1 MKEYLKTL
9 NIPYKNIEIYNRALT
24 HSSFAN
30 EHNIKNNERLEFLG
44 DAILELLMSEYLFK
58 DQKLTEGEM
67 TVKRAQAVREEAL
80 VIYSLYINLDKHL
93 KLGHGEQIK
102 GPNNAILA
110 DAFEALLAAIYL
122 DLGLNQARRMF
133 NKIVVPNLD
142 KAFNI
147 IDFKSTLQEII
158 HSGTKR
164 NISYKI
170 IKESGPSHNK
180 TFVANVLL
188 DKEII
193 LGTGEGKT
201 KKEAEQKAAEEAL
214 KRGNRS
220 EERRVGKACRCR
232 S

>member
-1 MKEYLKTL
+1 MPAALEYTF
-9 NIPYKNIEIYNRALT
+9 
-24 HSSFAN
+24 SFRSYVSAC
-30 EHNIKNNERLEFLG
+30 
-44 DAILELLMSEYLFK
+44 
-58 DQKLTEGEM
+58 
-67 TVKRAQAVREEAL
+67 
-80 VIYSLYINLDKHL
+80 
-93 KLGHGEQIK
+93 
-102 GPNNAILA
+102 
-110 DAFEALLAAIYL
+110 EALLFFSSRSRHTRWPREWSSDVCSS
-122 DLGLNQARRMF
+122 DL
-133 NKIVVPNLD
+133 
-142 KAFNI
+142 
-147 IDFKSTLQEII
+147 

>member
-214 KRGNRS
+214 KRGNYDF
-220 EERRVGKACRCR
+220 K
-232 S
+232 

>member
-1 MKEYLKTL
+1 MKTFLNDL
-9 NIPYKNIEIYNRALT
+9 NIPYKNLDIYKRALI
-24 HSSFAN
+24 HSSYAN
-30 EHNIKNNERLEFLG
+30 EHKLKSNERLEFLG

-58 DQKLTEGEM
+58 EKNMSEGEM

-80 VIYSLYINLDKHL
+80 VIYSEYINLNKHL
-93 KLGHGEQIK
+93 KLGQGEQIK

-110 DAFEALLAAIYL
+110 DAFEAFLASVYI
-122 DLGLNQARRMF
+122 DLGLNETRKLF
-133 NKIVVPNLD
+133 YNIVIPNLE

-147 IDFKSTLQEII
+147 IDFKSTLQEVI
-158 HSGTKR
+158 HSGNKR

-180 TFVANVLL
+180 RFVANVLL
-188 DKEII
+188 DKDIV

-214 KRGNRS
+214 KRGNYDFN
-220 EERRVGKACRCR
+220 
-232 S
+232 